1 MEPALKMRMN
11 PALVQAH
18 HGDDKRSNSKGG
30 QQEEVLLAIVISFH
44 ENTNWL
50 MWAQDAILTESAN

>member
-1 MEPALKMRMN
+1 MRMN

-18 HGDDKRSNSKGG
+18 HGDDKRSDSKGG
-30 QQEEVLLAIVISFH
+30 QQEKVLLAIVVSFH

-50 MWAQDAILTESAN
+50 MWTQGTILTESTN